1 MPLLRTLVAV
11 AGTVITITGTS
22 IAITGALIGIISTYS
37 SPRASA
43 SAAPRCPT
51 PEPTGRH
58 LRSGQ
63 SVGTVSRQPAVLSD
77 GVHLSGMQMYA
88 TPHRA
93 VPNGAE
99 CGATYRHTAYDMQHT
114 AIRHSMQ
121 RQVGPKATAGRLPRV
136 LAAGKDDCST
146 RVLTQ

>member
-11 AGTVITITGTS
+11 AGTVITITGTD
-22 IAITGALIGIISTYS
+22 IAITGTSIGIISTYS

-43 SAAPRCPT
+43 SAALRCPT

-63 SVGTVSRQPAVLSD
+63 SVGTVSRQSAVLSD
-77 GVHLSGMQMYA
+77 GVHLSGTQAYA
-88 TPHRA
+88 TPQRD

-114 AIRHSMQ
+114 AIRRNMQ
-121 RQVGPKATAGRLPRV
+121 RQVGPVATAGRQQRV
-136 LAAGKDDCST
+136 
-146 RVLTQ
+146 

>member
-11 AGTVITITGTS
+11 AGTVITITGIE
-22 IAITGALIGIISTYS
+22 IAITGTSIGIISTYS

-43 SAAPRCPT
+43 SAALRCPT

-63 SVGTVSRQPAVLSD
+63 SVGTVSRQSAVLSD
-77 GVHLSGMQMYA
+77 GVHLSGTQAYA
-88 TPHRA
+88 TPQRD

-114 AIRHSMQ
+114 AIRRNMQ
-121 RQVGPKATAGRLPRV
+121 RQVGPVATAGRQPRV
-136 LAAGKDDCST
+136 
-146 RVLTQ
+146 